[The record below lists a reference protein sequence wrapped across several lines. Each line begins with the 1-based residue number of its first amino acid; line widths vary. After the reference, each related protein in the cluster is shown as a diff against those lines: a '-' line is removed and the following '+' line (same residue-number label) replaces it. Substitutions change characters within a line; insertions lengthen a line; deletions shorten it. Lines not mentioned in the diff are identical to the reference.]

1 MNSIEMHAQISRFFI
16 PKAQNQQEHSDTQW
30 CSLKDIFIDTID
42 NINNK
47 IPENL
52 ALKLTITLGKILIAN
67 FVLLKKL
74 QSYINE
80 NKCPFVKTRGSYEN
94 EKWPKRLPRCAH
106 TPQGGGF

>member
-52 ALKLTITLGKILIAN
+52 ALKLTITLGNFNCKLCTSEKIAILH
-67 FVLLKKL
+67 
-74 QSYINE
+74 
-80 NKCPFVKTRGSYEN
+80 
-94 EKWPKRLPRCAH
+94 KRK
-106 TPQGGGF
+106 